1 MTFKEKIIVAKKNN
15 IFIPSDLADNQN
27 IVGIY
32 KIFGKKNGRRKCL
45 YIGKSTNIANRLLGS
60 ERGHIYM
67 YLNNNLSKLVPR
79 IINKYIKAGHLFLK
93 GSS

>member
-32 KIFGKKNGRRKCL
+32 KIKQTNG
-45 YIGKSTNIANRLLGS
+45 
-60 ERGHIYM
+60 E
-67 YLNNNLSKLVPR
+67 
-79 IINKYIKAGHLFLK
+79 KYN
-93 GSS
+93 

>member
-32 KIFGKKNGRRKCL
+32 KIFGKRMED
-45 YIGKSTNIANRLLGS
+45 ANVCISGNQLILQ
-60 ERGHIYM
+60 IDC
-67 YLNNNLSKLVPR
+67 
-79 IINKYIKAGHLFLK
+79 
-93 GSS
+93 

>member
-60 ERGHIYM
+60 GRGHIYM

-79 IINKYIKAGHLFLK
+79 IINKYIKAGYK
-93 GSS
+93 IEI